1 MAPRFPPEFG
11 ARRCKAP
18 SRGEEGRGPAGFALG
33 SGPRQRRAIECLV
46 GLEFKP
52 AIRACRDD
60 KGASLSVH
68 LCNRVPPHNHTAL

>member
-33 SGPRQRRAIECLV
+33 SGPRQSGGIECLV
-46 GLEFKP
+46 GLEPRFTHAAP
-52 AIRACRDD
+52 RSDGSNAWDRRRLHYL
-60 KGASLSVH
+60 GRH
-68 LCNRVPPHNHTAL
+68 